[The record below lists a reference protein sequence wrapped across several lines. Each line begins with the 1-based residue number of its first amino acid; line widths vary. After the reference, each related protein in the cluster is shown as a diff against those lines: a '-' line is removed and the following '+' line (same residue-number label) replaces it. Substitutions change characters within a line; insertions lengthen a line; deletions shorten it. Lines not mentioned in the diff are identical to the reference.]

1 MLHQPCIFT
10 HRSFPHQGR
19 FPRGLHTSAVGGG
32 QCGQGPFNDRTFS
45 NCSVLKRDTFTFCYC
60 WTCHNRNVPNCSAQC
75 SPRHF
80 RVSSSFKGE
89 CWKYVKHVKSGQLYS
104 HIIRTSYNV
113 SKHYCSCPKSAFRL
127 VDYGAAILKTG
138 AMETTIAKRPA
149 MLTQRSSMEKPP
161 PKFAPSTQQGTDARG
176 DNKRAQRGIGMAASR
191 RCSVAAHSTAPRGQ
205 PSAEQGSSVASF

>member
-1 MLHQPCIFT
+1 MFG
-10 HRSFPHQGR
+10 FE
-19 FPRGLHTSAVGGG
+19 
-32 QCGQGPFNDRTFS
+32 
-45 NCSVLKRDTFTFCYC
+45 KRHTFTFCYC

-113 SKHYCSCPKSAFRL
+113 SKHYCSCPKPAFRL